1 MFVPDT
7 MKAVY
12 GKQYLIFDVFFC
24 IAIRKKKPSDINMS
38 VYISLFTQHYWPSR
52 HRLGIW
58 PHWMARASVWRSTW
72 PRGAAGTCLQ
82 RRPPRSA
89 SGTRGSRDHVSS
101 PGPWRGLCTRA
112 WWWTPRR
119 SPRTW
124 WPPPSCPCSCPR
136 SDVCSGIC
144 ADGKSQLIS
153 NFSSYRP
160 DRKIVSISRSHFEL
174 PVSPYYCESRDTSP
188 PAWRKLNYFRAI

>member
-1 MFVPDT
+1 MLVPDT

-12 GKQYLIFDVFFC
+12 GKQYLIVDVFFC
-24 IAIRKKKPSDINMS
+24 IAIRKKRPSDTNMPVS
-38 VYISLFTQHYWPSR
+38 ISLFTQHYWPSR
-52 HRLGIW
+52 HRLGNW
-58 PHWMARASVWRSTW
+58 PHWMARASVWRSIS
-72 PRGAAGTCLQ
+72 PRDAGDTCPQ

-101 PGPWRGLCTRA
+101 PGPWRGPGTRTC
-112 WWWTPRR
+112 WRTPPR

-124 WPPPSCPCSCPR
+124 WSPPSCPSCPR
-136 SDVCSGIC
+136 PDVCSEIC

-174 PVSPYYCESRDTSP
+174 PVSPYYCGSHDTSP
-188 PAWRKLNYFRAI
+188 PAWRKLNYFRTI